1 MHTRWPLPDRGV
13 QDGSVLALE
22 QSFAFLARDRH
33 KFDTICNRVKS
44 SSDED
49 RPLLVGGRH
58 GLRSGDGKP
67 YPPATA
73 TAIPSIRRRPV
84 LTGFIVGSAGLADA
98 STVRSC
104 GWRKGALCP
113 VFRRS

>member
-1 MHTRWPLPDRGV
+1 M
-13 QDGSVLALE
+13 LALE

-98 STVRSC
+98 STVRC
-104 GWRKGALCP
+104 QRP
-113 VFRRS
+113 VNDPGGRTFVSGLADTSSPG